1 VAILSKFSLLMK
13 QLYKSKIKSKSFIL
27 MTCLYVLVM
36 SVAVFWSE
44 IKELFTGDDEAQ
56 QIAIINETSADL
68 SGIFVS
74 NGDMAFIQNEQD
86 VSKLEKKVKDGK
98 LDAIVTINDQDGQ
111 LQAEIATF
119 TPLKLNDQSTLSSLL
134 QYAGQHYAVQQLSLS
149 PEQAAQIMAAQT
161 TISTKNLNEES
172 AGGKS
177 EEEKQSGLVVSY
189 AVGILIYF
197 FISTFLSM
205 ITTEIASEKGS
216 RAMEMLL
223 VSVKPAT
230 HFKAKIAG
238 VLLLA
243 LTQMGIIAAVFLIYA
258 KFIKGGMV
266 WDAAASIIK
275 ELSIGYVIYAIVF
288 LLLTVILYL
297 IIGALFGSLVSK
309 VEEAGQVLMP
319 AMIITIIGF
328 YVMLTGMGNPDTL
341 IIKIFSYIPL
351 TSGMIMPMRIG
362 ATDIGGIVPLLSL
375 GILIATIVVVY
386 LFSLSFYKRSV
397 LTYSSGGVIQKI
409 KTVLKV
415 TT

>member
-1 VAILSKFSLLMK
+1 MSKFNLLMT
-13 QLYKSKIKSKSFIL
+13 QLYKSKIKSKSFVI
-27 MTCLYVLVM
+27 MTLLYVAIM
-36 SVAVFWSE
+36 SVAVFWSD
-44 IKELFTGDDEAQ
+44 IKELFTGDEEAQ
-56 QIAIINETSADL
+56 KIAIVNETSADF
-68 SGIFVS
+68 SEIFVS
-74 NGDMAFIQNEQD
+74 NGDMAFIQDETDSKVLEQ
-86 VSKLEKKVKDGK
+86 KVKDEK
-98 LDAIVTINDQDGQ
+98 LAAIITISDENGQ

-119 TPLKLNDQSTLSSLL
+119 TPLKLNDQTTISSLL
-134 QYAGQHYAVQQLSLS
+134 QYAGKNYAVQQLSLS
-149 PEQAAQIMAAQT
+149 SEQAAQIMDAQT
-161 TISTKNLNEES
+161 IISNKNLNEET

-243 LTQMGIIAAVFLIYA
+243 LTQMGIIAVVFLIYA
-258 KFIKGGMV
+258 KFVKGGAV
-266 WDAAASIIK
+266 WDMAAGIVK
-275 ELSIGYVIYAIVF
+275 ELSVGYVIYAVVF
-288 LLLTVILYL
+288 LLLTIMLYL

-319 AMIITIIGF
+319 AMIITMMGF
-328 YVMLTGMGNPDTL
+328 YVMLSGMGNPDTIL
-341 IIKIFSYIPL
+341 IKVFSYIPL

-362 ATDIGGIVPLLSL
+362 ATDVGVMVPLISL
-375 GILIATIVVVY
+375 GILVATIIVVY
-386 LFSLSFYKRSV
+386 VFSLSFYKRSV
-397 LTYSSGGVIQKI
+397 LTYSTGGVIQKI

>member
-1 VAILSKFSLLMK
+1 
-13 QLYKSKIKSKSFIL
+13 
-27 MTCLYVLVM
+27 M

-74 NGDMAFIQNEQD
+74 NGDMAFIQDEQD

>member
-1 VAILSKFSLLMK
+1 MK

-56 QIAIINETSADL
+56 QIAIINDTSADL

-74 NGDMAFIQNEQD
+74 NGDMAFIQDEKD
-86 VSKLEKKVKDGK
+86 IPALEKKVKDGK
-98 LDAIVTINDQDGQ
+98 LDAIVTIKDQGGQ

-172 AGGKS
+172 TGGKS

-223 VSVKPAT
+223 VSVKPTT

-243 LTQMGIIAAVFLIYA
+243 LTQMGILAAVFLIYA
-258 KFIKGGMV
+258 KLVKGGIV
-266 WDAAASIIK
+266 WDMAADIVK
-275 ELSIGYVIYAIVF
+275 ELSVGYVIYAIVF

-328 YVMLTGMGNPDTL
+328 YVMLTGMGNPDTI

-375 GILIATIVVVY
+375 GILIATIIVVY

>member
-1 VAILSKFSLLMK
+1 M
-13 QLYKSKIKSKSFIL
+13 
-27 MTCLYVLVM
+27 
-36 SVAVFWSE
+36 
-44 IKELFTGDDEAQ
+44 
-56 QIAIINETSADL
+56 
-68 SGIFVS
+68 
-74 NGDMAFIQNEQD
+74 
-86 VSKLEKKVKDGK
+86 
-98 LDAIVTINDQDGQ
+98 TINDQDGQ

>member
-1 VAILSKFSLLMK
+1 MLSKFSLLMK
-13 QLYKSKIKSKSFIL
+13 QLYKAKIKSKSFIL
-27 MTCLYVLVM
+27 MTSLYVIVM

-56 QIAIINETSADL
+56 QIAIINKTSADL

-74 NGDMAFIQNEQD
+74 NGDMNFIQDEQD
-86 VSKLEKKVKDGK
+86 VTTLEKRVKDGK
-98 LDAIVTINDQDGQ
+98 LDAIVTINDQNGQ
-111 LQAEIATF
+111 LHAEIATF

-161 TISTKNLNEES
+161 TISTKNLNEAS
-172 AGGKS
+172 TGGKS

-223 VSVKPAT
+223 VSVKPGT

-243 LTQMGIIAAVFLIYA
+243 LTQMGIIAIVFLIYA

-266 WDAAASIIK
+266 WDAAASIVK
-275 ELSIGYVIYAIVF
+275 ELSVGYVIYAIVF

-328 YVMLTGMGNPDTL
+328 YVMLTGMGNPDTI

-375 GILIATIVVVY
+375 GILVVTIVVVY

>member
-1 VAILSKFSLLMK
+1 MLSKFNLLMK
-13 QLYKSKIKSKSFIL
+13 QLYKAKIKSKSFIL

-74 NGDMAFIQNEQD
+74 NGDMAFIQDEQD
-86 VSKLEKKVKDGK
+86 VSALEKRVKDGK
-98 LDAIVTINDQDGQ
+98 LDAIVTINDQNGQ
-111 LQAEIATF
+111 LHAEIATF

-161 TISTKNLNEES
+161 TISTKNLNEAS
-172 AGGKS
+172 TGGKS

-223 VSVKPAT
+223 VSVKPGT

-266 WDAAASIIK
+266 WDAAASIVK
-275 ELSIGYVIYAIVF
+275 ELSVGYVIYAIVF

-328 YVMLTGMGNPDTL
+328 YVMLTGMGNPDTI

-375 GILIATIVVVY
+375 GILIVTIVVVY

>member
-1 VAILSKFSLLMK
+1 MLSKFNLLMK

-74 NGDMAFIQNEQD
+74 NGDMAFIQDEKD
-86 VSKLEKKVKDGK
+86 RPTLEKKVKDGK
-98 LDAIVTINDQDGQ
+98 LDAIVTINDQGGQ

-119 TPLKLNDQSTLSSLL
+119 TPLKLNDQSSLSSLL

-161 TISTKNLNEES
+161 TIATKNLNEES
-172 AGGKS
+172 TGGKS

-223 VSVKPAT
+223 VSVKPTT

-243 LTQMGIIAAVFLIYA
+243 LTQMGILAAVFLIYA
-258 KFIKGGMV
+258 KLVKGGIV
-266 WDAAASIIK
+266 WDAAASIVK
-275 ELSIGYVIYAIVF
+275 ELSVGYVIYAIVF
-288 LLLTVILYL
+288 LLLTVVLYL

-328 YVMLTGMGNPDTL
+328 YVMLTGMGNPDTI

-362 ATDIGGIVPLLSL
+362 ATDIGGLVPLLSL
-375 GILIATIVVVY
+375 GILIATIIVVY

>member
-1 VAILSKFSLLMK
+1 MLSKFNLLMK

-56 QIAIINETSADL
+56 QIAIVNETSADL

-74 NGDMAFIQNEQD
+74 NGDMAFIQDEKD
-86 VSKLEKKVKDGK
+86 KSALEKKVKDGK
-98 LDAIVTINDQDGQ
+98 LEAIVTINDLDGQ

-149 PEQAAQIMAAQT
+149 PEQAAHIMAAQT

-172 AGGKS
+172 TGGKS

-223 VSVKPAT
+223 VSVKPTT

-243 LTQMGIIAAVFLIYA
+243 LTQMGILGAVFLIYA
-258 KFIKGGMV
+258 KFIKGGIV
-266 WDAAASIIK
+266 WDMAADIVK
-275 ELSIGYVIYAIVF
+275 ELSVGYVIYAIVF
-288 LLLTVILYL
+288 LLLTVVLYL

-328 YVMLTGMGNPDTL
+328 YVMLTGMGNPDTI

>member
-1 VAILSKFSLLMK
+1 MLSKFNLLMT
-13 QLYKSKIKSKSFIL
+13 QLYKSKIKSRSFVL
-27 MTCLYVLVM
+27 MTLLYVAIM
-36 SVAVFWSE
+36 SVAVFWSD
-44 IKELFTGDDEAQ
+44 IKELFTGDEEAQ
-56 QIAIINETSADL
+56 KIAIVNETSADF
-68 SGIFVS
+68 SEIFVS
-74 NGDMAFIQNEQD
+74 NGDMAFIQDETDSKVLEQ
-86 VSKLEKKVKDGK
+86 KVKDEK
-98 LDAIVTINDQDGQ
+98 LAAIITISDENGQ

-119 TPLKLNDQSTLSSLL
+119 TPLKLNDQTTISSLL
-134 QYAGQHYAVQQLSLS
+134 QYAGKNYAVQQLSLS
-149 PEQAAQIMAAQT
+149 SEQAAQIMDAQT
-161 TISTKNLNEES
+161 IISNKNLNEET

-243 LTQMGIIAAVFLIYA
+243 LTQMGIIAVVFLVYA
-258 KFIKGGMV
+258 KFVKGGAV
-266 WDAAASIIK
+266 WDMAAGIVK
-275 ELSIGYVIYAIVF
+275 ELSVGYVIYAVVF
-288 LLLTVILYL
+288 LLLTIMLYL

-319 AMIITIIGF
+319 AMIITMMGF
-328 YVMLTGMGNPDTL
+328 YVMLSGMGNPDTIL
-341 IIKIFSYIPL
+341 IKVFSYIPL

-362 ATDIGGIVPLLSL
+362 ATDVGVMVPLISL
-375 GILIATIVVVY
+375 GILVATIIVVY
-386 LFSLSFYKRSV
+386 VFSLSFYKRSV
-397 LTYSSGGVIQKI
+397 LTYSTGGVIQKI

>member
-1 VAILSKFSLLMK
+1 MAILSKFSLLMK

-74 NGDMAFIQNEQD
+74 NGDMAFIQDEQD
-86 VSKLEKKVKDGK
+86 ISKLEKKVKDGK

>member
-1 VAILSKFSLLMK
+1 MK

-56 QIAIINETSADL
+56 QIAIINDTSADL

-74 NGDMAFIQNEQD
+74 NGDMAFIQDEKD
-86 VSKLEKKVKDGK
+86 IPALEKKVKDGK
-98 LDAIVTINDQDGQ
+98 LDAIVTIKDQGDQ

-172 AGGKS
+172 TGGKS

-223 VSVKPAT
+223 VSVKPTT

-243 LTQMGIIAAVFLIYA
+243 LTQMGILAAVFLIYA
-258 KFIKGGMV
+258 KLVKGGIV
-266 WDAAASIIK
+266 WDMAADIVK
-275 ELSIGYVIYAIVF
+275 ELSVGYVIYAIVF

-328 YVMLTGMGNPDTL
+328 YVMLTGMGNPDTI

-375 GILIATIVVVY
+375 GILIATIIVVY

>member
-1 VAILSKFSLLMK
+1 MLSKFNLLMK

-74 NGDMAFIQNEQD
+74 NGDMAFIQDEKD
-86 VSKLEKKVKDGK
+86 LPTLEKKVKDGK
-98 LDAIVTINDQDGQ
+98 LDAIVTINDQGGQ

-172 AGGKS
+172 TGGKS

-223 VSVKPAT
+223 VSVKPTT

-243 LTQMGIIAAVFLIYA
+243 LTQMGILAAVFLIYA
-258 KFIKGGMV
+258 KLVKGGIV
-266 WDAAASIIK
+266 WDAAASIVK
-275 ELSIGYVIYAIVF
+275 ELSVGYVIYAIVF

-328 YVMLTGMGNPDTL
+328 YVMLTGMGNPDTI

-375 GILIATIVVVY
+375 GILIATIIVVY

>member
-1 VAILSKFSLLMK
+1 MLSKFNLLMK

-56 QIAIINETSADL
+56 QIAIVNETSADL

-74 NGDMAFIQNEQD
+74 NGDMAFIQDEKD
-86 VSKLEKKVKDGK
+86 KSALEKKVKDGK
-98 LDAIVTINDQDGQ
+98 LEAIVTINDQDGQ

-149 PEQAAQIMAAQT
+149 PEQAAHIMAAQT

-172 AGGKS
+172 TGGKS

-223 VSVKPAT
+223 VSVKPTT

-243 LTQMGIIAAVFLIYA
+243 LTQMGILGAVFLIYA
-258 KFIKGGMV
+258 KFIKGGIV
-266 WDAAASIIK
+266 WDMAADIVK
-275 ELSIGYVIYAIVF
+275 ELSVGYVIYAIVF
-288 LLLTVILYL
+288 LLLTVVLYL

-328 YVMLTGMGNPDTL
+328 YVMLTGMGNPDTI

>member
-1 VAILSKFSLLMK
+1 
-13 QLYKSKIKSKSFIL
+13 
-27 MTCLYVLVM
+27 
-36 SVAVFWSE
+36 
-44 IKELFTGDDEAQ
+44 
-56 QIAIINETSADL
+56 
-68 SGIFVS
+68 
-74 NGDMAFIQNEQD
+74 
-86 VSKLEKKVKDGK
+86 
-98 LDAIVTINDQDGQ
+98 
-111 LQAEIATF
+111 
-119 TPLKLNDQSTLSSLL
+119 
-134 QYAGQHYAVQQLSLS
+134 
-149 PEQAAQIMAAQT
+149 
-161 TISTKNLNEES
+161 
-172 AGGKS
+172 
-177 EEEKQSGLVVSY
+177 
-189 AVGILIYF
+189 
-197 FISTFLSM
+197 M

-223 VSVKPAT
+223 VSVKPGT

-243 LTQMGIIAAVFLIYA
+243 LTQMGIIAIVFLIYA

-266 WDAAASIIK
+266 WDAAASIVK
-275 ELSIGYVIYAIVF
+275 ELSVGYVIYAIVF

-328 YVMLTGMGNPDTL
+328 YVMLTGMGNPDTI

-375 GILIATIVVVY
+375 GILVVTIVVVY

>member
-1 VAILSKFSLLMK
+1 MLSKFSLLMK

-68 SGIFVS
+68 SGIFIS
-74 NGDMAFIQNEQD
+74 NGDMAFIQDEQD

-98 LDAIVTINDQDGQ
+98 LDAIMTINDQDGQ

>member
-1 VAILSKFSLLMK
+1 M
-13 QLYKSKIKSKSFIL
+13 
-27 MTCLYVLVM
+27 
-36 SVAVFWSE
+36 
-44 IKELFTGDDEAQ
+44 
-56 QIAIINETSADL
+56 
-68 SGIFVS
+68 
-74 NGDMAFIQNEQD
+74 
-86 VSKLEKKVKDGK
+86 
-98 LDAIVTINDQDGQ
+98 
-111 LQAEIATF
+111 
-119 TPLKLNDQSTLSSLL
+119 NDQSTLSSLL

-223 VSVKPAT
+223 VSVKPGT

-266 WDAAASIIK
+266 WDAAASIVK
-275 ELSIGYVIYAIVF
+275 ELSVSYVIYAIVF

-328 YVMLTGMGNPDTL
+328 YVMLTGMGNPDTI

-375 GILIATIVVVY
+375 GILIVTIVVVY

>member
-1 VAILSKFSLLMK
+1 MVRLSKFNLLMM
-13 QLYKSKIKSKSFIL
+13 QLYKSKFKSKSFIL
-27 MTCLYVLVM
+27 MTCLYVVLM
-36 SVAVFWSE
+36 SVAIFWSD
-44 IKELFTGDDEAQ
+44 IKALFTGDDEAQ
-56 QIAIINETSADL
+56 QIAIVNDTSADL

-74 NGDMAFIQNEQD
+74 NGDMAFTQDEQD
-86 VSKLEKKVKDGK
+86 VAALEEQVKDGK
-98 LDAIVTINDQDGQ
+98 LDAIVTIQDEGGQ
-111 LQAEIATF
+111 LHAEIATF
-119 TPLKLNDQSTLSSLL
+119 TPLKLNDQTTLSSLL

-149 PEQAAQIMAAQT
+149 SEQAAQIMAAQT
-161 TISTKNLNEES
+161 TISTKNLNEAS

-177 EEEKQSGLVVSY
+177 EEEKQSGLWVSY
-189 AVGILIYF
+189 GIGILIYF

-223 VSVKPAT
+223 ASVKPAT

-243 LTQMGIIAAVFLIYA
+243 MTQMGIIAIAFLLYA
-258 KFIKGGMV
+258 KFAKNGVI
-266 WDAAASIIK
+266 WDTAATIIQ
-275 ELSIGYVIYAIVF
+275 ELSISYVMYAIVF
-288 LLLTVILYL
+288 LLLTIVLYL
-297 IIGALFGSLVSK
+297 IVGALFGSLVSK

-319 AMIITIIGF
+319 AMMVTLIGF
-328 YVMLTGMGNPDTL
+328 YVMLSGIGNPDTL
-341 IIKIFSYIPL
+341 LIKIFSYIPF
-351 TSGMIMPMRIG
+351 TSGMVMPMRIG
-362 ATDIGGIVPLLSL
+362 ATDIGGMVPLLSL

-397 LTYSSGGVIQKI
+397 LTYSTGGVIQKI